1 MKNKRGKG
9 KGFTR
14 GAIFV
19 LAILAVGGVLLFFF
33 YPTVLCAGGRYLA
46 PEGKGKADVVI
57 IEGAGIIKERNVRV
71 GVELISSG
79 RAKRLVVV
87 YQDSDE
93 RALGLPPDYGRFLI
107 QKISDLGLEKDQISV
122 YTVPQEH
129 PITLN
134 EARIV
139 LSKLAMDKTPNAIV
153 LTEGFHTRRSYW
165 TYKQVGKGLGIDII
179 PYPYFS
185 RFESDSWWQKA
196 EGVRDFLGE
205 WIKFLYYVFRG
216 YIPVKSLVVT

>member
-1 MKNKRGKG
+1 
-9 KGFTR
+9 
-14 GAIFV
+14 
-19 LAILAVGGVLLFFF
+19 LAFLAVGAVLLFFF
-33 YPTVLCAGGRYLA
+33 YSTVLCAGGRYLA

-139 LSKLAMDKTPNAIV
+139 LSKLAMDKNPKAIV
-153 LTEGFHTRRSYW
+153 LAEGFHTRRSYW
-165 TYKQVGKGLGIDII
+165 TYKQAGKALGIDVL

-185 RFESDSWWQKA
+185 RFPPDIWWQKA
-196 EGVRDFLGE
+196 EGIREFLGE
-205 WIKFLYYVFRG
+205 GMKFLYYVLRG
-216 YIPVKSLVVT
+216 YIPIQSLVIN